1 MILFLF
7 ALITL
12 ASAGSDYK
20 LINDNFIVDITNTG
34 IILDNKYNINYELLK
49 ETPTNYN
56 KLYFNKFNTGLDY
69 SINYISS
76 KIKKDK
82 LNINFL
88 HEISSKNTIC
98 MNDIKRVVKYDN
110 NKLYVSMFINN
121 WEFESFNNDL
131 FFEFS
136 INAKSKLS
144 NSSITFNDFTIDLN
158 NYCVVDGEDVNINIS
173 NSLNKYKIKFPF
185 FENHLYYDFVISYN

>member
-1 MILFLF
+1 MIIFLF

-12 ASAGSDYK
+12 TSASSGYK

-49 ETPTNYN
+49 ETKTNYN
-56 KLYFNKFNTGLDY
+56 KLYFNKFNTGMDC

-88 HEISSKNTIC
+88 HEISSNNTVF

-110 NKLYVSMFINN
+110 NKLYVSMFIDN

-158 NYCVVDGEDVNINIS
+158 KECIVDGHDVNINIS

-185 FENHLYYDFVISYN
+185 FENHLYYDFVIQLV